1 MLIAIILRLVGLVAG
16 LPLPL
21 QAPAT
26 EEVATPR
33 AAQVRLAEV
42 LGGADSIDAVD
53 AVDATANAHDVTFAV
68 THGDEA
74 FDVVAHTDKRG
85 TVIALEIVP
94 AVRPVGEVGPLS
106 WLAAEVVEA
115 TAVTRLA
122 VDEDAAVTITTNDG
136 RRYMVIPG
144 RGSGGAPRAATNT
157 AVEARWAAE
166 WNSHRQ
172 AH

>member
-42 LGGADSIDAVD
+42 LGGADSIDSV
-53 AVDATANAHDVTFAV
+53 VATANGRNVTFAV
-68 THGDEA
+68 SHGDEA

-94 AVRPVGEVGPLS
+94 ADRLVGEVGPLS
-106 WLAAEVVEA
+106 WLASEVVEA

>member
-42 LGGADSIDAVD
+42 LGGADSIDAVI
-53 AVDATANAHDVTFAV
+53 ATANGHEVTFAV
-68 THGDEA
+68 SHGDEA

-106 WLAAEVVEA
+106 WLASEVVEA

>member
-42 LGGADSIDAVD
+42 LGGADSIDSV
-53 AVDATANAHDVTFAV
+53 VATANGRNVTFAV
-68 THGDEA
+68 SHGDEA

-106 WLAAEVVEA
+106 WLASEVVEA